1 MQAMERGKCFQS
13 VVSLKKIK
21 HFENQSVW
29 WLQTLMVRRML
40 YKKLLKCLVSIKKVC
55 TFAPLSRRNKGV

>member
-1 MQAMERGKCFQS
+1 MRSKGRIIGKNGMQAMERGKCFQS

-29 WLQTLMVRRML
+29 WL
-40 YKKLLKCLVSIKKVC
+40 
-55 TFAPLSRRNKGV
+55 

>member
-29 WLQTLMVRRML
+29 WL
-40 YKKLLKCLVSIKKVC
+40 
-55 TFAPLSRRNKGV
+55 